1 MIRSSDHCIILMENS
16 TETNNGPRVR
26 ERSLDSEARES
37 PSKRPYSEESLVF
50 ESHVVDGDGV
60 EQTMGAVWMFKEEAQ
75 KLSWR
80 NFRNYM
86 IRNGGIEKCFN
97 RKSEVRVFYIDDE
110 EDEIFVDTDDE
121 YRELLKIASAKNK
134 VGETMALT
142 FQKSRRG
149 LDSRRRSYG
158 ERRQLD
164 LFGREVRSPG
174 KVMKHQLK
182 HFDNTGS
189 GKAWKMTSNTTSSTS
204 KASSRGKVPGKL
216 TSLNGSGNPDS
227 MKPLT
232 IADGLN
238 EVKEL
243 SRSLEETRT
252 NSGRCKQKS
261 SQQLFKIHYKSTLH
275 RRLAKSPET
284 CELLRQQASVFEW
297 MNKNAVVEAEK
308 DSPPDWFLNYMENY
322 REEMAAEIT
331 TKVSFFLLQNCIS

>member
-1 MIRSSDHCIILMENS
+1 MENS

-26 ERSLDSEARES
+26 ERSLDSMARES

-50 ESHVVDGDGV
+50 ESHVVDADGV

-110 EDEIFVDTDDE
+110 DDEIFVDTDDE

-182 HFDNTGS
+182 HFDNSGS
-189 GKAWKMTSNTTSSTS
+189 GKVWKMTSNTSSSSS

-216 TSLNGSGNPDS
+216 TSLNGSVSGPPDS

-252 NSGRCKQKS
+252 NSGRCKQNS
-261 SQQLFKIHYKSTLH
+261 LQQ
-275 RRLAKSPET
+275 
-284 CELLRQQASVFEW
+284 
-297 MNKNAVVEAEK
+297 
-308 DSPPDWFLNYMENY
+308 
-322 REEMAAEIT
+322 
-331 TKVSFFLLQNCIS
+331 FF